1 MNLARSP
8 LPAERPEWGVEPCLA
23 DLVWHRYLAGAR
35 RVWLRFVWKGSR
47 SYLTVQDDGPPL
59 SRNEPLALWG
69 GDDLSWTGR
78 VLVQSRVG
86 PSTRNWGW
94 QLDPVGGP
102 WFELKGL
109 ANESRQR
116 LHERWL
122 EVSQGNL
129 VLCED
134 LSGWPEVFGPQRDP
148 RRFSE
153 RVRSIGQYLSQ
164 TLHRLLDDE
173 LEVVLGGHRL
183 LADDPLRG
191 RRFANVH
198 RLGRKSIETSQ
209 GEFVA
214 RLLQVE
220 SRAGQEAPEGL
231 YAYLAGRLL
240 TAGQP
245 LGGDAGACVV
255 LELPAGYP
263 GLERLRRGAEWL
275 PDEVRATLQR
285 LLRTLRRRAIAR
297 PQPRV
302 QPRGL
307 ARKGEKLPQQDWA
320 LKLWLSPEFQAR
332 FLPEDAPFRGSLATL
347 LDLLVERQWSL
358 EALAARVSQPKSFL
372 EQQLQRLYRMLNDG
386 ERTALALSPDGRLVV
401 LLPQVAEQ
409 LCALDRERVETV
421 TALGEPVAFDVPVRI
436 NPAERLVLESLARH
450 GTMSEAELAR
460 VTGSRRVGGLL
471 EALSTRLDRAGWK
484 ALVPEGEG
492 PNGRIYSLRR
502 DSAAS

>member
-1 MNLARSP
+1 MNLMRSA

-23 DLVWHRYLAGAR
+23 DLVWHRCLAGAR

-47 SYLTVQDDGPPL
+47 SYLTVQDDGPPMP
-59 SRNEPLALWG
+59 RNEPLALWG

-134 LSGWPEVFGPQRDP
+134 LSGWPEVFGKQRDP

-153 RVRSIGQYLSQ
+153 RVRAIGQYLSQ
-164 TLHRLLDDE
+164 ALHRLLDDQ
-173 LEVVLGGHRL
+173 LEITLGGHRL
-183 LADDPLRG
+183 VSDDPLRS
-191 RRFANVH
+191 RRFTAVH
-198 RLGRKSIETSQ
+198 RLGRKSIPTPE

-214 RLLQVE
+214 RLVQVDPKPGHE
-220 SRAGQEAPEGL
+220 PPQGL

-240 TAGQP
+240 TVGQP
-245 LGGDAGACVV
+245 LGSGDGGCVL
-255 LELPAGYP
+255 LELPAGWP
-263 GLERLRRGAEWL
+263 GLARLRGGGDWL
-275 PDEVRATLQR
+275 PAEVRASLDR
-285 LLRTLRRRAIAR
+285 LVRTLKRRAIAR
-297 PQPRV
+297 PTPRV

-307 ARKGEKLPQQDWA
+307 ARKGEKLPQTPWA
-320 LKLWLSPEFQAR
+320 LKLWLSPEFQSR
-332 FLPEDAPFRGSLATL
+332 FLPEDAPFRGSLAGL
-347 LDLLVERQWSL
+347 LDLLVERQWSVD
-358 EALAARVSQPKSFL
+358 ALAARLSQPRSFL
-372 EQQLQRLYRMLNDG
+372 DQQLKRLYRLLSSED
-386 ERTALALSPDGRLVV
+386 RTALAVSPDGRLVV

-409 LCALDRERVETV
+409 LCALDRERVEAL
-421 TALGEPVAFDVPVRI
+421 TALGEPVAFEVPVRI
-436 NPAERLVLESLARH
+436 NSTERLVLENLARH

-502 DSAAS
+502 DTA